1 MKIFIDDEFKFIIE
15 DSISSNLTSI
25 DKVIIITLDNSE
37 EGNNDM
43 IKIAT
48 IITKDI
54 CRVLKDGEFLDNSII
69 TIKYSDLNA
78 KFNTNF
84 L

>member
-1 MKIFIDDEFKFIIE
+1 
-15 DSISSNLTSI
+15 
-25 DKVIIITLDNSE
+25 
-37 EGNNDM
+37 M